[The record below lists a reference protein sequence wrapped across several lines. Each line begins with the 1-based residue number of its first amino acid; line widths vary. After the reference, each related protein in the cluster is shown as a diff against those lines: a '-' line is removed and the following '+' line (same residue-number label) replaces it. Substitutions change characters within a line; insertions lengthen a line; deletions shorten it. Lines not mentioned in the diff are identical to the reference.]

1 MTFKN
6 INERFSAIVGE
17 YFDKGYT
24 INAGTM
30 SGLQGEVAKV
40 DMTNGEEILRIR
52 IEDESGGLREPRT
65 MNIIVGKN
73 TDKIRPHRNDVMTG
87 IWNNHLTEIY
97 RETYYALDNYGRCA
111 FGTKEEAEKCR
122 EIRWERQRNNNDEWY
137 QLIPLSDAARKIA
150 LKFIHRRY
158 YSSYKLSDIE
168 RVYKDIRFNRVKY
181 YVVARGKSF
190 RLS

>member
-17 YFDKGYT
+17 YLDKGYT

-40 DMTNGEEILRIR
+40 DMTNGKEILRIR
-52 IEDESGGLREPRT
+52 IESCGGGIREPE
-65 MNIIVGKN
+65 NISISVGKC
-73 TDKIRPHRNDVMTG
+73 TDKVRANRNNEWNT
-87 IWNNHLTEIY
+87 IWNDHLEELH

-111 FGTKEEAEKCR
+111 FGTKEEAKRCD
-122 EIRWERQRNNNDEWY
+122 EIRRERIHNNYDEWAIT
-137 QLIPLSDAARKIA
+137 LPDAARKIA

-168 RVYKDIRFNRVKY
+168 RVYKDIRFNRVQY
-181 YVVARGKSF
+181 IVVARGKSF

>member
-6 INERFSAIVGE
+6 INERFSALVGE
-17 YFDKGYT
+17 YLDKGYT

-40 DMTNGEEILRIR
+40 DMTNGKEILRIR
-52 IEDESGGLREPRT
+52 IEDKGGGLREPRS

-73 TDKIRPHRNDVMTG
+73 TDKIRPHRNDVMFTM
-87 IWNNHLTEIY
+87 WNEHLTEIY
-97 RETYYALDNYGRCA
+97 RETYYALDDYGRCA

-122 EIRWERQRNNNDEWY
+122 EIRCERQRNSYDERV
-137 QLIPLSDAARKIA
+137 IPLSDAARKIA
-150 LKFIHRRY
+150 LKFIHRRH

-168 RVYKDIRFNRVKY
+168 SVYKDIRFNRVQY
-181 YVVARGKSF
+181 IIAARGKTF
-190 RLS
+190 RLR